1 MQKLFFFLSIILFKG
16 LVCTSAATETPNI
29 SLAQLSISEINKR
42 FQEAN
47 EKFKT
52 EALTAELELLC
63 ESLNGSVLLA
73 FGDQVFFKKEVGLK
87 RLKKQIANNAI
98 DSETLFDL
106 ASISKQFTAAAIL
119 KLREAKKLSLN
130 DDVTKYLPD
139 FPYEKITLHHLLTHT
154 SGLPEYMDF
163 PEKDFN
169 QEDTLTNA
177 QLEEYIEL
185 NKPKILFEPGTKY
198 KYINTNYAL
207 LALIVEKISKT
218 PFEQYVRK
226 EIFTPAGLLS
236 TCFATEL
243 KNKKNYAKGH
253 LANETERPFHFQNGV
268 IGDKG
273 VYTNINDL
281 YRWMQAYLID
291 YKVLPKE
298 VVEEATQPQNKL
310 LKGKP
315 EEKYGFGLRIEEGP
329 HGYLIYHGG
338 LWRGFQNNMVYRPE
352 DGYIFIVL
360 SNFRNR
366 AMVGV
371 NAKLLGTINGV

>member
-1 MQKLFFFLSIILFKG
+1 MLKLFIFIQIILFKSFIG
-16 LVCTSAATETPNI
+16 FSATTETPNT
-29 SLAQLSISEINKR
+29 SLAQLSIPEINKR

-47 EKFKT
+47 EKFKSD
-52 EALTAELELLC
+52 ALKAELELLC
-63 ESLNGSVLLA
+63 EKLNGSVLLA
-73 FGDQVFFKKEVGLK
+73 FGDQVLFKKEVGYKL
-87 RLKKQIANNAI
+87 LKKQTASNAI
-98 DSETLFDL
+98 DSATLFDL

-119 KLREAKKLSLN
+119 KLREDKQLSLN
-130 DDVTKYLPD
+130 DDVTKYLPN

-154 SGLPEYMDF
+154 SGLPEYMNF

-169 QEDTLTNA
+169 QDTLTNT
-177 QLEEYIEL
+177 QLEKYIEL
-185 NKPKILFEPGTKY
+185 KKPKILFAPGTKY

-207 LALIVEKISKT
+207 LALIVEKITHT

-226 EIFTPAGLLS
+226 EIFTPAGLVV

-243 KNKKNYAKGH
+243 KDKKNYAKGH

-273 VYTNINDL
+273 VYTNIDEL

-310 LKGKP
+310 LKEKP
-315 EEKYGFGLRIEEGP
+315 EEKYGYGLRIEEGSN
-329 HGYLIYHGG
+329 GYLIYHGG

-352 DGYIFIVL
+352 DRYIFIVL

-371 NAKLLGTINGV
+371 NAKLLCTINGV

>member
-1 MQKLFFFLSIILFKG
+1 MLRLFFLLQIVLFG
-16 LVCTSAATETPNI
+16 NFIFCSAASENPTPT
-29 SLAQLSISEINKR
+29 LAQLSITEINKR
-42 FQEAN
+42 FHEAN

-52 EALTAELELLC
+52 DALTAELELLC
-63 ESLNGSVLLA
+63 ENLNGSVLLA
-73 FGDQVFFKKEVGLK
+73 FNDQVVFKREVGFKL
-87 RLKKQIANNAI
+87 LKKQTPINSI
-98 DSETLFDL
+98 DSATLFDL

-130 DDVTKYLPD
+130 DDVKKYLPN

-169 QEDTLTNA
+169 QEDTLTNS

-185 NKPKILFEPGTKY
+185 RKPKKLFEPGAKY

-207 LALIVEKISKT
+207 LALIVEKITDTS
-218 PFEQYVRK
+218 FEQYVRK
-226 EIFTPAGLLS
+226 EIFTPAGLVA

-243 KNKKNYAKGH
+243 KDKKNYAKGH

-273 VYTNINDL
+273 VYTNVDEL
-281 YRWMQAYLID
+281 YRWMKAYLID
-291 YKVLPKE
+291 YKILPKE
-298 VVEEATQPQNKL
+298 VVEEAAQPQNKL

-315 EEKYGFGLRIEEGP
+315 EEKYGYGLRIEEGS

-338 LWRGFQNNMVYRPE
+338 LWRGFQSNMVYRPE

-371 NAKLLGTINGV
+371 NGKLLGTINGV